1 MTSARIL
8 CQNLLKHVEA
18 LSEQIAELEKGLR
31 MRARRDEVASRL
43 MTIPGVGAI
52 CATAIEAL
60 VPSAET
66 FSKGRDL
73 KDGDPSALR
82 SVRYVRP

>member
-1 MTSARIL
+1 MTSARTL

-66 FSKGRDL
+66 FSKV
-73 KDGDPSALR
+73 AI
-82 SVRYVRP
+82 

>member
-1 MTSARIL
+1 MTSARTL

-43 MTIPGVGAI
+43 MTIPGVEAI

-60 VPSAET
+60 VASAET
-66 FSKGRDL
+66 FFKGREL
-73 KDGDPSALR
+73 EDGDPSPLR